1 MVWQMCQAYN
11 ATPSKLYG
19 VDGASV
25 LFFDIGVFLFGR
37 YVEGELQEAESSAKN
52 EMFAR
57 SNRARAFA
65 RCMGDDMTT
74 SSAGFAD
81 PAVGGLGDDEGP
93 IQRGSRSKRST
104 IFAGDD
110 EILWV
115 EGGD

>member
-1 MVWQMCQAYN
+1 M
-11 ATPSKLYG
+11 TPSKLYG
-19 VDGASV
+19 VDGASG
-25 LFFDIGVFLFGR
+25 LFFDIGIFHFGR
-37 YVEGELQEAESSAKN
+37 YVESELQEAESSAKN

-81 PAVGGLGDDEGP
+81 PAVGGVVEGNAFGAAN
-93 IQRGSRSKRST
+93 GSRSRRSRPWAEDD
-104 IFAGDD
+104 ISGD